1 MDLELI
7 RIRSRTLFST
17 ALAVVGLSLAVVGGF
32 NLLSTALASVDPV
45 LHFYREIIDVGYSV
59 VERQRGVVFI
69 HNSDILL
76 IALGTAVAYFGY

>member
-17 ALAVVGLSLAVVGGF
+17 AIAVVGLSLALVGGF

-45 LHFYREIIDVGYSV
+45 LHFYREINTGYSV

-76 IALGTAVAYFGY
+76 IALGTAVAYLGY

>member
-7 RIRSRTLFST
+7 RIRSRTVLST

-32 NLLSTALASVDPV
+32 NLLSTALAVDPV
-45 LHFYREIIDVGYSV
+45 LHFYRDIIDAGFTV
-59 VERQRGVVFI
+59 VEREPLRLI

-76 IALGTAVAYFGY
+76 VAVGVVVAYLGY

>member
-17 ALAVVGLSLAVVGGF
+17 AIAVVGLSLALVGGF
-32 NLLSTALASVDPV
+32 NLISTALASVDPV
-45 LHFYREIIDVGYSV
+45 LHFYREIDAGYSV
-59 VERQRGVVFI
+59 VDRQRGVVVI

-76 IALGTAVAYFGY
+76 IGLGTAVAYLGY

>member
-17 ALAVVGLSLAVVGGF
+17 AIAVVGLSLALVGGF
-32 NLLSTALASVDPV
+32 NLISTALASVDPV
-45 LHFYREIIDVGYSV
+45 LHFYREINTGYSV

-76 IALGTAVAYFGY
+76 IALGTAVAYLGY

>member
-7 RIRSRTLFST
+7 RIRSRTVLST
-17 ALAVVGLSLAVVGGF
+17 SLALVGLSLAVVGGF

-45 LHFYREIIDVGYSV
+45 LHFYRDIIDAGFTV
-59 VERQRGVVFI
+59 VEREPLRLI

-76 IALGTAVAYFGY
+76 VAVGVVVAYLGY